1 MKKIKIG
8 INGFG
13 RIGRAFARINLKYSL
28 YDILV
33 INELDPDVNNM
44 AYLLKYDTT
53 YGKLKN
59 DKINVEND
67 NIIINGSVI
76 NVSHFENIDD
86 VFWQDRGIDLVID
99 SSGIKNNV
107 LVAKSLLNKGV
118 KKVVV
123 THSPNIGIDFTFMF
137 GVNEG
142 SYIPSKHNVI
152 SSSICDA
159 NAVAPFY
166 KLIDDTFGI
175 EAGDITTLH
184 PWLSYQNLLDGNLK
198 SVSSPGHYWTDYA
211 LGRSSIGSLI
221 PKETTLVDALKKV
234 LPQINNNVN
243 AFSFRIPTSI
253 VATAQGVFILKK
265 MATINDIIDSI
276 NEYSKKYPNVLKLD
290 DRSLI
295 SIDHLQNENAAV
307 VDMRWLQLTNNK
319 LLRFVLWYDNEWGY
333 TKRIYD
339 LINYLDIK

>member
-13 RIGRAFARINLKYSL
+13 RIGRAFARINLKYNL
-28 YDILV
+28 FDIVV
-33 INELDPDVNNM
+33 INELDPDINNM
-44 AYLLKYDTT
+44 AYLLKYDST
-53 YGKLKN
+53 YGKLMN
-59 DKINVEND
+59 DKIDVVDNNLNV
-67 NIIINGSVI
+67 NGSDIKVF
-76 NVSHFENIDD
+76 HKENIDD
-86 VFWQDRGIDLVID
+86 IPWIESGIDLIID
-99 SSGIKNNV
+99 SSGIKKNV
-107 LVAKSLLNKGV
+107 LEAKKLLNKGI
-118 KKVVV
+118 KKIVV
-123 THSPNIGIDFTFMF
+123 THSPNEGTDFTFMY
-137 GVNEG
+137 GVNEE
-142 SYIPSKHNVI
+142 SYDPSNHKII

-166 KLIDDTFGI
+166 KLIDDKFGI

-198 SVSSPGHYWTDYA
+198 SVSSPGHYWRDYA
-211 LGRSSIGSLI
+211 LGRSSIGTLI
-221 PKETTLVDALKKV
+221 PKDTTLVGALKKV
-234 LPQINNNVN
+234 LPQIGENVK

-253 VATAQGVFILKK
+253 VAAANGVFILKK
-265 MATINDIIDSI
+265 SASSKDIIDSI
-276 NEYSKKYPNVLKLD
+276 NEYFQKYPYVLKLD

-307 VDMRWLQLTNNK
+307 IDQRWLQLTNGK

-339 LINYLDIK
+339 LINYLGIK